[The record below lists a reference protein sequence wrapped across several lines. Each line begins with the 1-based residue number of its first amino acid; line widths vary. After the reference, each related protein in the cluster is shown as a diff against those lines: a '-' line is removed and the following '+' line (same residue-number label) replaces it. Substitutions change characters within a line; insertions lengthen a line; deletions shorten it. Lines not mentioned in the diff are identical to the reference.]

1 MLVMVM
7 VVVHVKMKKDA
18 ELNEN
23 KSLEMTITKIAR
35 FVIYIVVT
43 LLRGGYLKDTDRL
56 NI

>member
-18 ELNEN
+18 DLNEN

>member
-7 VVVHVKMKKDA
+7 MVVHVKMKKDA

-23 KSLEMTITKIAR
+23 KSLKMTITKIAK